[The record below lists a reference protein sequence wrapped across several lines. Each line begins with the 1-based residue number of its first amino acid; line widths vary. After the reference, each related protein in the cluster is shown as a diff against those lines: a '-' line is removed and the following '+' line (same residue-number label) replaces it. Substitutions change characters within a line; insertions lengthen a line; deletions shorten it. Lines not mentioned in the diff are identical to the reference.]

1 MTRTNARLLSTLA
14 LVLTL
19 AVTQQDYGQVDSIM
33 DKQYEWCGISVKV
46 PDGFRAEEADMI
58 WKPNKTFEHKHSGRF
73 INVMAK
79 SDDGNC
85 VLLYTKALHRLIKKG
100 KEDRMDGQMALISR
114 EMMEGM
120 GILDE
125 SGMTTLE
132 NSDSNDLFYTEEHIT
147 RITGESVRKMTGAD
161 LVCFYDLP
169 VENSEFTKESSKL
182 DGFQPKTLTRIHIIK
197 EGGAH
202 YDIIML
208 LNESGPKRRC
218 LRNIRH
224 PRHTEEVLGTRPP
237 RSCEDSSE
245 YGPETKSWTPH
256 RSTERHSYSTLSSI
270 SGSRSRK
277 HPEASQ
283 R

>member
-19 AVTQQDYGQVDSIM
+19 AVTHQAYGQVDSIM

-46 PDGFRAEEADMI
+46 PDGFLAEEADMI

-100 KEDRMDGQMALISR
+100 KEDRIDGQMALISR

-125 SGMTTLE
+125 SGMTTLK

-208 LNESGPKRRC
+208 LNESGTKFKWTYLQAFLESINFDSKR
-218 LRNIRH
+218 ISQ
-224 PRHTEEVLGTRPP
+224 TWEVI
-237 RSCEDSSE
+237 D
-245 YGPETKSWTPH
+245 
-256 RSTERHSYSTLSSI
+256 
-270 SGSRSRK
+270 
-277 HPEASQ
+277 
-283 R
+283 

>member
-1 MTRTNARLLSTLA
+1 MTRQNAWMLPAIAIALMLA
-14 LVLTL
+14 CSNE
-19 AVTQQDYGQVDSIM
+19 AKGQVDSIM
-33 DKQYEWCGISVKV
+33 NEQYEWCGISVKV

-100 KEDRMDGQMALISR
+100 KEDRLDGQMALISR

-120 GILDE
+120 GILEE
-125 SGMTTLE
+125 SGMTTLGK
-132 NSDSNDLFYTEEHIT
+132 SDSNDLFYAEDHVT

-169 VENSEFTKESSKL
+169 AENSEFTKESSGL
-182 DGFQPKTLTRIHIIK
+182 DGFLPKTLTRIHVIK

-208 LNESGPKRRC
+208 LNESGTKFKWTYLQSFLESINFDSKR
-218 LRNIRH
+218 ISQ
-224 PRHTEEVLGTRPP
+224 TWEVI
-237 RSCEDSSE
+237 D
-245 YGPETKSWTPH
+245 
-256 RSTERHSYSTLSSI
+256 
-270 SGSRSRK
+270 
-277 HPEASQ
+277 
-283 R
+283 